1 MLLFLVW
8 TIVHQNTLIT
18 KKDILIFG
26 KGLTQVLEVATSLT
40 AVDEY
45 AISFTE
51 LGMHF
56 FFFSLYLNRSNSFL
70 FVYGVK
76 IYEFKSKNFERKPDP
91 LRLENISKD
100 FTINNMKKT
109 RVNGHVN

>member
-1 MLLFLVW
+1 M
-8 TIVHQNTLIT
+8 
-18 KKDILIFG
+18 
-26 KGLTQVLEVATSLT
+26 LEVATSLT
-40 AVDEY
+40 AADEY

-56 FFFSLYLNRSNSFL
+56 FFFLSPYLNRSNSFL

-76 IYEFKSKNFERKPDP
+76 IYEFKSKDFERKPDP